1 MHYTLPKSLDGYS
14 QESGRAGRDGQVA
27 ESILMFSYADR
38 GRLRSLIMRE
48 KEEWKGCWT
57 NDKERNLQQHLDLL
71 NAVTRYCFNECECR
85 RVLLLAYFG
94 EHFNPE
100 LCKRT
105 CDNCLACNGVF
116 KYKDFSFHAKGVL
129 SLLQDLAGL
138 RSNPPITLTIL
149 SKLYSGSKDKTL
161 SKYTIP
167 AGKSYPLVDPR
178 EPRAKP
184 SKDELERLMQT
195 MVLDGYLEERGVKN
209 TQGFN
214 NDYVNTGPRAH
225 LVDDPEANFK
235 IAVPSTERKAAAG
248 TGTKAPRERTSGAGR
263 AAKDDAE
270 APRPKAARTGAGG
283 GGASRAPQREY
294 IDDSDDDGEGVL
306 PTPDVIF
313 VHSDD
318 DDDFSGRGGG
328 GGGGG
333 GGKKAA
339 AAAVGKASKKRRSGD
354 GDEGNGAGV
363 GAKAGGAKAAPV
375 KRSKVSA
382 LPKDGSGSV
391 TEAALALEQASQDK
405 QTKLLLS
412 PRQRSELFSWL
423 DAYRRFNYVQ
433 YWAVVADNVVNSLS
447 QNPPVTME
455 ELLQSDGVSRAAMSA
470 RLDSIQKH
478 TAGEH
483 LLACIYNF
491 LDSKDLL
498 WTYEQHG
505 RPASVPTIQDHPSW
519 KGPFNISSSNDPVDP
534 SNYS

>member
-38 GRLRSLIMRE
+38 GRLRSMIMRE
-48 KEEWKGCWT
+48 KDDFKGCWT
-57 NDKERNLQQHLDLL
+57 NEKERNLQQNLGLL

-94 EHFNPE
+94 EHFNPA
-100 LCKRT
+100 LCKKT
-105 CDNCLACNGVF
+105 CDNCQSCNGVF
-116 KYKDFSFHAKGVL
+116 AYKDFSFHAKGIM
-129 SLLQDLAGL
+129 SLLQDLSGL
-138 RSNPPITLTIL
+138 RSNPPVTLTLL

-178 EPRAKP
+178 DPRAKI
-184 SKDELERLMQT
+184 SKDELERLMQI

-225 LVDDPEANFK
+225 LIDDPEANFK
-235 IAVPSTERKAAAG
+235 IAVPSTEKKAAG
-248 TGTKAPRERTSGAGR
+248 TGTKAPRDRAAGAGKV
-263 AAKDDAE
+263 AKEDAE

-283 GGASRAPQREY
+283 GGGSRAPQKEY
-294 IDDSDDDGEGVL
+294 IDESDDDGEGVL
-306 PTPDVIF
+306 PTPDVIY
-313 VHSDD
+313 VLSD

-339 AAAVGKASKKRRSGD
+339 AAVGKASKKRRSGD
-354 GDEGNGAGV
+354 GDEGVGAGA
-363 GAKAGGAKAAPV
+363 GAKAGAKAVPA
-375 KRSKVSA
+375 KRPKVSA
-382 LPKDGSGSV
+382 APKDVSGSIA
-391 TEAALALEQASQDK
+391 EAALALEHASPEK
-405 QTKLLLS
+405 QVRPLLS

-433 YWAVVADNVVNSLS
+433 YWAVVADNVVNNLS
-447 QNPPVTME
+447 QNPPATMA
-455 ELLQSDGVSRAAMSA
+455 ELLQCDGVSRAAMSA
-470 RLDSIQKH
+470 RHDSIQKNC
-478 TAGEH
+478 AGEH

-491 LDSKDLL
+491 LESKDLL
-498 WTYEQHG
+498 WNYEQNG
-505 RPASVPTIQDHPSW
+505 RPCTAPTLAPHPSW
-519 KGPFNISSSNDPVDP
+519 QGPFNISASNDPIDP
-534 SNYS
+534 DYS